1 MSRSPIPCRAGV
13 AAAAAVVLLAAC
25 GGDGGDS
32 AGDATPI
39 PSAAETA
46 AAGTAS
52 ASGDEDFCSQA
63 AGLDERVDE
72 ALSGI
77 GDGDPSV
84 TDAFRQIAGELRA
97 VEAPAPI
104 AADWEALA
112 GGLDRMA
119 DAFTDLDI
127 TDPDSLTALEDVEG
141 QLSTASENVD
151 TYLREECGIGSSA
164 TPTG

>member
-1 MSRSPIPCRAGV
+1 MSGIPRPCRAAV
-13 AAAAAVVLLAAC
+13 AAAAAVVLLTAC
-25 GGDGGDS
+25 GGDGGDPAS
-32 AGDATPI
+32 DATPT
-39 PSAAETA
+39 PSAAETGA
-46 AAGTAS
+46 TGTGDAGTGS
-52 ASGDEDFCSQA
+52 ASGGEEFCAQA

-84 TDAFRQIAGELRA
+84 TDAFRRVAEELRA

-119 DAFTDLDI
+119 DAFTDLDV
-127 TDPDSLTALEDVEG
+127 TDPGSLTALEDVEG

-151 TYLREECGIGSSA
+151 AYLRDECGIG
-164 TPTG
+164 G